1 MNVNKLRIDIFND
14 AQAQFGLRIAAP
26 ALSGYEWCC
35 LFTCAH
41 DDGEIAAPI
50 VKADANVKKVN
61 LVDAIQ
67 RDGFSAFTLDE
78 HLGDSLTVP
87 NDLHF
92 EFVPG
97 LLG

>member
-1 MNVNKLRIDIFND
+1 MLTNCGSTSSMMPKPSS
-14 AQAQFGLRIAAP
+14 GLRIAAP

-41 DDGEIAAPI
+41 DDGEIAVPI

-67 RDGFSAFTLDE
+67 RDGFSAFALDE